1 MDLPTRLLLEN
12 QAWADEIDARAPAY
26 FERMS
31 AGQQPGVFWIG
42 CADSRVPAER
52 IVNAAPGELF
62 VHRSIA
68 NLALPDDNSV
78 MSALQYALDVLGVGA
93 VIVCGHDA
101 CGGVRAAMLPPAQE
115 EGEEVAS
122 LDQARGDYL
131 AERIRPLRRLY
142 RQHRHQVEA
151 AGESLDGDAA
161 LAAQVDR
168 LVTLNVVEQ
177 VRALA
182 GTALVQRAWQRGQP
196 LRLLGWV
203 YGLRNGR
210 LRQVHAIDAPGV
222 ALRQAA

>member
-12 QAWADEIDARAPAY
+12 QAWADEMDARSPAF

-31 AGQQPGVFWIG
+31 GGQQPGVFWIG

-68 NLALPDDNSV
+68 NLALLEDNSV
-78 MSALQYALDVLGVGA
+78 MSALQYALDVLGVES

-101 CGGVRAAMLPPAQE
+101 CGGVRAAILPPSDSEAD
-115 EGEEVAS
+115 AS
-122 LDQARGDYL
+122 PGHARADYL

-142 RQHRHQVEA
+142 QQHRHQVDDSG
-151 AGESLDGDAA
+151 AGLPADAA

-168 LVTLNVVEQ
+168 LVTLNVIEQ
-177 VRALA
+177 VRTLA
-182 GTALVQRAWQRGQP
+182 STTLVQRAWQRGQR

-210 LRQVHAIDAPGV
+210 LRQVHAVQAPDV
-222 ALRQAA
+222 ALRRAA

>member
-1 MDLPTRLLLEN
+1 MDLPTRFLLEN
-12 QAWADEIDARAPAY
+12 QAWADEMDARAPSF
-26 FERMS
+26 FEHMS

-68 NLALPDDNSV
+68 NLALTDDNSV
-78 MSALQYALDVLGVGA
+78 MSALQYALDVLNVES

-101 CGGVRAAMLPPAQE
+101 CGGVRAALLPPAD
-115 EGEEVAS
+115 GEAEPNPAGH
-122 LDQARGDYL
+122 ARADYL

-142 RQHRHQVEA
+142 QQHRHQVDSSA
-151 AGESLDGDAA
+151 SGLPADAA

-168 LVTLNVVEQ
+168 LVTLNVIEQ
-177 VRALA
+177 VRTLA
-182 GTALVQRAWQRGQP
+182 ATSLVQRAWQRGQH

-210 LRQVHAIDAPGV
+210 LRQVHAVDAPDV
-222 ALRQAA
+222 ALRRAA